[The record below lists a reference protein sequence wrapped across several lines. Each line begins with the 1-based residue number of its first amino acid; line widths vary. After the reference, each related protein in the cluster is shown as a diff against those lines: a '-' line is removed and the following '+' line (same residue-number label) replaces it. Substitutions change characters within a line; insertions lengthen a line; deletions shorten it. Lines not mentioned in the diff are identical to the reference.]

1 MFLLSGD
8 CIVNESML
16 TGESVPVS
24 KMPINDEDLVRWK
37 ESKDVSEESA
47 KSFLYS
53 GTRVVRIR
61 GALVPDGDE
70 GSPAL
75 ALVVRTG
82 EFRALQFICV
92 LPDFAGFNTTKG
104 ALIRSMLYPKPMGF
118 KFYRDSIRFIG
129 VLAGLAIL
137 GFCVSIVQ
145 FIKLGVC
152 CISLH

>member
-1 MFLLSGD
+1 VDRESTALVPGDIIGLSQSLFSFFPADMFLLSGD

-16 TGESVPVS
+16 TGESIPVS
-24 KMPINDEDLVRWK
+24 KVPIKDEDLVRWK
-37 ESKDVSEESA
+37 ERKDVSEESA

-82 EFRALQFICV
+82 EFRAL
-92 LPDFAGFNTTKG
+92 
-104 ALIRSMLYPKPMGF
+104 
-118 KFYRDSIRFIG
+118 
-129 VLAGLAIL
+129 
-137 GFCVSIVQ
+137 
-145 FIKLGVC
+145 
-152 CISLH
+152 